1 MHSTN
6 MFELSEA
13 ALFHT
18 AAHPDHSCL
27 LHNTLHRTNA
37 DPRGLAAAAV
47 PKPSLSFNS
56 LPDTDQQDHALLDSL
71 IASNSTAAAAASA
84 ADSSR
89 GESLLDAVL
98 VCDVRALNV
107 DNEMK
112 KRFGAGAAAAA
123 ANAPGGQ
130 GKFNQLNFRIQIR
143 TYHCVV
149 FSDQSTVQL

>member
-1 MHSTN
+1 MQHTLIIAATLQRRN
-6 MFELSEA
+6 M
-13 ALFHT
+13 
-18 AAHPDHSCL
+18 
-27 LHNTLHRTNA
+27 LHLTHA

-47 PKPSLSFNS
+47 PKPSLSFTS

-84 ADSSR
+84 AADSSR
-89 GESLLDAVL
+89 GASLLDAVL

-123 ANAPGGQ
+123 NAPGGQ
-130 GKFNQLNFRIQIR
+130 GKFNQLNFRIQM
-143 TYHCVV
+143 
-149 FSDQSTVQL
+149 